1 MLSVVEELLIDATEI
16 GQIRFQAFLGWKF
29 RQYEALIS
37 AAKIIHQSL
46 KLRIPAI
53 NFLALEDYVVFEDG
67 FEEILAELVVACYL
81 HRFLGLDAHHLGFRD
96 LQQHLLGVLVIVD
109 QVADSV
115 FVDDVL
121 LDNLKLFLWGK
132 GHLGT

>member
-1 MLSVVEELLIDATEI
+1 M
-16 GQIRFQAFLGWKF
+16 
-29 RQYEALIS
+29 
-37 AAKIIHQSL
+37 
-46 KLRIPAI
+46 
-53 NFLALEDYVVFEDG
+53 VFEDG
-67 FEEILAELVVACYL
+67 FEEVLAELVVACYL
-81 HRFLGLDAHHLGFRD
+81 HGFLGLDAHHLGFRD

-121 LDNLKLFLWGK
+121 FDYLKLFLWGK